1 MTVML
6 GDRKITVEGRE
17 AWALNAL
24 LERGET
30 GVTPLIFETCLDR
43 LWSSFDTERQKA
55 WAGDR
60 QAATRAGRLLN
71 LYFEEFQHPDDR
83 WPRHESGR
91 LLTPHEITQRN
102 RRRA

>member
-1 MTVML
+1 MQPSP
-6 GDRKITVEGRE
+6 
-17 AWALNAL
+17 
-24 LERGET
+24 
-30 GVTPLIFETCLDR
+30 TPFETRLDR
-43 LWSSFDTERQKA
+43 IWSRFDAEREKA

-71 LYFEEFQHPDDR
+71 LYFKEFQHPDDR

-91 LLTPHEITQRN
+91 LLTPREIAERN